1 MSSGYGL
8 RGGIGRCYP
17 FFADY
22 KECLQ
27 KEISSNGALCMPLR
41 EDYFECL
48 HHKKEH
54 AMVNQVKEQEKINAK
69 IAAEGGNGSHGDGG
83 H

>member
-22 KECLQ
+22 KECL
-27 KEISSNGALCMPLR
+27 KTETKRDGSTCMPQR

-54 AMVNQVKEQEKINAK
+54 GMMKMIAEQEKLNAVK
-69 IAAEGGNGSHGDGG
+69 AAGGNGDAH
-83 H
+83 